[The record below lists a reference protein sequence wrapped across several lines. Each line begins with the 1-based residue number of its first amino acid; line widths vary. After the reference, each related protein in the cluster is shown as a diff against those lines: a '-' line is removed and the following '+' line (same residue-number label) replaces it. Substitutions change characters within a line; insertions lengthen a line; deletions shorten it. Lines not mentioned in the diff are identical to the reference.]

1 MRERA
6 AGLEKSAVSPIDA
19 PDEVKSVSNERTFTR
34 DLTDLEDVLAAIE
47 LLSESVG
54 ERLRRRSLAGRT
66 VTLKLKFSFG
76 EGRSAQRRLA
86 HPTDDENVFGSV
98 ACELMR
104 DIWQPGM
111 RVRLAGVGV
120 SDFGSD
126 AAGIQTDLF
135 CEVDERGAVAS
146 DRRTL
151 CLLYTSVLRAVGI
164 LATDELGGG
173 QAVLAGEALG
183 GLGGVAVRIEGDLG
197 GRPAQDGMDLLCGCL
212 LYTSRCV

>member
-1 MRERA
+1 M
-6 AGLEKSAVSPIDA
+6 
-19 PDEVKSVSNERTFTR
+19 
-34 DLTDLEDVLAAIE
+34 
-47 LLSESVG
+47 
-54 ERLRRRSLAGRT
+54 
-66 VTLKLKFSFG
+66 TLKLKFSFG

-104 DIWQPGM
+104 DIWHPGM

-135 CEVDERGAVAS
+135 YEVDERGAVAS

-151 CLLYTSVLRAVGI
+151 AV
-164 LATDELGGG
+164 TMD
-173 QAVLAGEALG
+173 
-183 GLGGVAVRIEGDLG
+183 AVREKFGRDAVSFGRATRFAGDLVD
-197 GRPAQDGMDLLCGCL
+197 PAKFLTQSKPSD
-212 LYTSRCV
+212 